1 MRQLLKQTSILL
13 DIKSYF
19 TCDKSNLYWNM
30 TNTWLGLYVTEENIM
45 ILYPFFMKLIFSFF
59 SKCYTKSSTPWGNF
73 YFWDGA
79 FLLLHY
85 NICIIYIH
93 LISASSLPCKIC
105 VLRICHF
112 YKAIIFSIKQ
122 KVGIL
127 TLFIY
132 LFIYLFN
139 FFF

>member
-93 LISASSLPCKIC
+93 LISASSLSFLF
-105 VLRICHF
+105 V
-112 YKAIIFSIKQ
+112 
-122 KVGIL
+122 IL
-127 TLFIY
+127 SFLQSNYFLYQAEGWNLNFIY
-132 LFIYLFN
+132 LFIYLI